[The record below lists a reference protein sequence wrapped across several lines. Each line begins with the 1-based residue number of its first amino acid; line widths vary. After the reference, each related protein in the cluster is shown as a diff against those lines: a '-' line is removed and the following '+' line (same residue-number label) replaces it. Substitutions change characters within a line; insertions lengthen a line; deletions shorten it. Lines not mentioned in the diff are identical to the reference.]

1 MERET
6 FIQVVDTLAA
16 RGIAVELRGSIL
28 YYKGSVEF
36 NTEGYNL
43 LFNLRRLCNI
53 LKNELL

>member
-28 YYKGSVEF
+28 YYKGSAEF

-43 LFNLRRLCNI
+43 LFNLTRLCNV

>member
-36 NTEGYNL
+36 NTECYSL